1 MSYAFSIF
9 SASKFPVIYQS
20 CLTILGSFG
29 LGQLITSATPNDLIL
44 IFNHFS
50 GAHFSVSLMDYDI
63 AIIIIIIIIT
73 NARNA
78 DRWNTPLFKSKVLLS
93 NIGQI
98 PLKNEY

>member
-1 MSYAFSIF
+1 
-9 SASKFPVIYQS
+9 
-20 CLTILGSFG
+20 LGSFG

-63 AIIIIIIIIT
+63 AIIIIT

-78 DRWNTPLFKSKVLLS
+78 DRWNTPLFKSIVLLS

>member
-1 MSYAFSIF
+1 MCLTPFPSFRLLSI
-9 SASKFPVIYQS
+9 PVIYQS

-63 AIIIIIIIIT
+63 AKIIIIT

-78 DRWNTPLFKSKVLLS
+78 ETGGMRLYSSP
-93 NIGQI
+93 
-98 PLKNEY
+98 

>member
-1 MSYAFSIF
+1 MCLTPFPSFRLLSI
-9 SASKFPVIYQS
+9 SVIYQS

-29 LGQLITSATPNDLIL
+29 LGQVITSATPNDLIL

-50 GAHFSVSLMDYDI
+50 GAHFSVSLVDYDI
-63 AIIIIIIIIT
+63 AIIIIT

-78 DRWNTPLFKSKVLLS
+78 DRWNTSLFKSIVLLS

>member
-1 MSYAFSIF
+1 MCLTPFPSFRLLSI
-9 SASKFPVIYQS
+9 PVIYQS

-29 LGQLITSATPNDLIL
+29 LGQVITSATPNDLIL

-63 AIIIIIIIIT
+63 AIIIIT

-78 DRWNTPLFKSKVLLS
+78 DRWNTSLFKSIVLLS

>member
-1 MSYAFSIF
+1 MCLTPFPSFRLLSI
-9 SASKFPVIYQS
+9 SVIYQS

-63 AIIIIIIIIT
+63 AIIIIT

-78 DRWNTPLFKSKVLLS
+78 DRWNTPLFKSIVLLS

>member
-1 MSYAFSIF
+1 
-9 SASKFPVIYQS
+9 
-20 CLTILGSFG
+20 LGSFG
-29 LGQLITSATPNDLIL
+29 LCQLITSATPNDLIL

-63 AIIIIIIIIT
+63 AIIIIIIIT

-78 DRWNTPLFKSKVLLS
+78 DRWNTPLFKSIVLLS

>member
-1 MSYAFSIF
+1 MCLTPFPSFRLLSI
-9 SASKFPVIYQS
+9 PVIYQS

-50 GAHFSVSLMDYDI
+50 GAHFSVSLMDYDK
-63 AIIIIIIIIT
+63 AIIIT

-78 DRWNTPLFKSKVLLS
+78 DRWNTPLFKSIVLLS

>member
-1 MSYAFSIF
+1 MCLTPFPSFRLLSI
-9 SASKFPVIYQS
+9 SVIYQS

-29 LGQLITSATPNDLIL
+29 LCQLITSLTNDLIL

-63 AIIIIIIIIT
+63 AIIIT

-78 DRWNTPLFKSKVLLS
+78 DRWNTSLFKSIVLLS

>member
-1 MSYAFSIF
+1 
-9 SASKFPVIYQS
+9 
-20 CLTILGSFG
+20 LGSFG
-29 LGQLITSATPNDLIL
+29 LGQLIISATPNDLIL

-63 AIIIIIIIIT
+63 AIIIIIIIT

-78 DRWNTPLFKSKVLLS
+78 DRWNTPLFKSIVLLS

-98 PLKNEY
+98 SLKNEY

>member
-63 AIIIIIIIIT
+63 ATIIIT
-73 NARNA
+73 DARNA
-78 DRWNTPLFKSKVLLS
+78 KTGGIRHYSSP
-93 NIGQI
+93 
-98 PLKNEY
+98 

>member
-1 MSYAFSIF
+1 
-9 SASKFPVIYQS
+9 
-20 CLTILGSFG
+20 LGSFG
-29 LGQLITSATPNDLIL
+29 LCQLITSATPNDLIL

-63 AIIIIIIIIT
+63 AITIT

-78 DRWNTPLFKSKVLLS
+78 DRWNTPLFKSIVLLS

>member
-1 MSYAFSIF
+1 MCLTPFPSFRLLSI
-9 SASKFPVIYQS
+9 SVIYQY

-29 LGQLITSATPNDLIL
+29 LCQLITSATPNDLIL

-63 AIIIIIIIIT
+63 AIIIT

-78 DRWNTPLFKSKVLLS
+78 DRWSTLLFKSIVLLS

>member
-1 MSYAFSIF
+1 MCLTPFPSFRLLSI
-9 SASKFPVIYQS
+9 PVIYQS

-63 AIIIIIIIIT
+63 AIIIIIIIT
-73 NARNA
+73 NTRNA
-78 DRWNTPLFKSKVLLS
+78 KTGGIRHYSSP
-93 NIGQI
+93 
-98 PLKNEY
+98 

>member
-1 MSYAFSIF
+1 M
-9 SASKFPVIYQS
+9 
-20 CLTILGSFG
+20 GSFG

-50 GAHFSVSLMDYDI
+50 GAHFSVSLVDYDI
-63 AIIIIIIIIT
+63 AIIIIT
-73 NARNA
+73 NGRNA
-78 DRWNTPLFKSKVLLS
+78 DRWNTPLFKSIVLLS